1 MPHRHIPQLSDIL
14 KDSARPAFLFGSV
27 PPREGT
33 TEESARE
40 TCAKFAARSAVLATD
55 GFIVYDIQDERGRTE
70 MERPFPFKKTM
81 DPSLYASF
89 FPPVSGKQCV
99 VYKSVVEAGEEF
111 FQEWVD
117 KACDKYNHNA
127 FNLVGAPSSNMSYEG
142 LHLPDAAAL
151 MRRRGGCAFGCV
163 AIPERHTKKGNEDA
177 NMLRKVR
184 LCAAWK
190 PLDRPPVAS
199 SHVHAC
205 APCVRWSLGRSGSSR
220 RACMRPS
227 PSVSS

>member
-1 MPHRHIPQLSDIL
+1 MAQQQSAPQLSDIL
-14 KDSARPAFLFGSV
+14 KDSTRPAFLFGSV

-55 GFIVYDIQDERGRTE
+55 GFIVYDIQDERGRTDA
-70 MERPFPFKKTM
+70 ERPFPFKKTM

-127 FNLVGAPSSNMSYEG
+127 FNLVGAPSSNMKYDG
-142 LHLPDAAAL
+142 LHLPEAAAL

-163 AIPERHTKKGNEDA
+163 AIPERHTKKGNEDE

-184 LCAAWK
+184 RCLMSWGELRALLLT
-190 PLDRPPVAS
+190 PLL
-199 SHVHAC
+199 H
-205 APCVRWSLGRSGSSR
+205 
-220 RACMRPS
+220 
-227 PSVSS
+227 